1 METIIISSEFYFKAP
16 YCELTSD
23 AKLLYAHLYT
33 QALTGQEYIS
43 CTQKDAAKLLHC
55 TEGTAGKALRS
66 LQDIG
71 LIERFV
77 ARRKE
82 TLISVYGT
90 DGKPIQ
96 PQGDILPSTLAATN
110 SKANI
115 EVDSASSHSENFTE
129 VSNATKN
136 CLSLQQPQADFM
148 QAFIQTFMETFSKLY
163 SSTTSNPKIQKETPV
178 KQQDSDITKIDEY
191 PVLDGNLII
200 GNDGHILPL
209 EDYKMLVDIYGAKVI
224 KYQIEKIRKKYPPTY
239 MNLKIISRWA
249 NDYNAYR
256 RRHSKKHTKRSNT
269 DNAIADTTVHT
280 LNDSDCSTKETAS
293 SGTEETEQPAITGIE
308 YKLQDCIDES
318 NKFNNFYQ
326 RQYNMGYM
334 ESLLLTANR

>member
-96 PQGDILPSTLAATN
+96 PQGDILPSTLAETN

-148 QAFIQTFMETFSKLY
+148 QAFIQTFMETFSGTISGFSCNHSHNRSY
-163 SSTTSNPKIQKETPV
+163 
-178 KQQDSDITKIDEY
+178 Y
-191 PVLDGNLII
+191 
-200 GNDGHILPL
+200 
-209 EDYKMLVDIYGAKVI
+209 
-224 KYQIEKIRKKYPPTY
+224 IR
-239 MNLKIISRWA
+239 
-249 NDYNAYR
+249 
-256 RRHSKKHTKRSNT
+256 
-269 DNAIADTTVHT
+269 
-280 LNDSDCSTKETAS
+280 TAW
-293 SGTEETEQPAITGIE
+293 
-308 YKLQDCIDES
+308 
-318 NKFNNFYQ
+318 
-326 RQYNMGYM
+326 
-334 ESLLLTANR
+334 

>member
-96 PQGDILPSTLAATN
+96 PQGDILPSTLAETN

-136 CLSLQQPQADFM
+136 CLSLP
-148 QAFIQTFMETFSKLY
+148 
-163 SSTTSNPKIQKETPV
+163 TTSSRFYASFYSNLYGNFFKIV
-178 KQQDSDITKIDEY
+178 FF
-191 PVLDGNLII
+191 
-200 GNDGHILPL
+200 
-209 EDYKMLVDIYGAKVI
+209 
-224 KYQIEKIRKKYPPTY
+224 
-239 MNLKIISRWA
+239 
-249 NDYNAYR
+249 YN
-256 RRHSKKHTKRSNT
+256 
-269 DNAIADTTVHT
+269 I
-280 LNDSDCSTKETAS
+280 
-293 SGTEETEQPAITGIE
+293 
-308 YKLQDCIDES
+308 
-318 NKFNNFYQ
+318 
-326 RQYNMGYM
+326 
-334 ESLLLTANR
+334 

>member
-33 QALTGQEYIS
+33 QALTGQKYIS

-96 PQGDILPSTLAATN
+96 PQGDILPSTLAETN

-163 SSTTSNPKIQKETPV
+163 SSTV

>member
-1 METIIISSEFYFKAP
+1 M
-16 YCELTSD
+16 
-23 AKLLYAHLYT
+23 
-33 QALTGQEYIS
+33 
-43 CTQKDAAKLLHC
+43 
-55 TEGTAGKALRS
+55 
-66 LQDIG
+66 
-71 LIERFV
+71 

-96 PQGDILPSTLAATN
+96 PQGDILPSRVAETN

-191 PVLDGNLII
+191 PYNWQRWSYFAVGGLQNAGRYLRCKS
-200 GNDGHILPL
+200 H
-209 EDYKMLVDIYGAKVI
+209 
-224 KYQIEKIRKKYPPTY
+224 KIP
-239 MNLKIISRWA
+239 
-249 NDYNAYR
+249 D
-256 RRHSKKHTKRSNT
+256 
-269 DNAIADTTVHT
+269 
-280 LNDSDCSTKETAS
+280 
-293 SGTEETEQPAITGIE
+293 
-308 YKLQDCIDES
+308 
-318 NKFNNFYQ
+318 
-326 RQYNMGYM
+326 
-334 ESLLLTANR
+334 

>member
-1 METIIISSEFYFKAP
+1 M
-16 YCELTSD
+16 
-23 AKLLYAHLYT
+23 
-33 QALTGQEYIS
+33 ALMGN
-43 CTQKDAAKLLHC
+43 
-55 TEGTAGKALRS
+55 
-66 LQDIG
+66 
-71 LIERFV
+71 RFN
-77 ARRKE
+77 
-82 TLISVYGT
+82 
-90 DGKPIQ
+90 
-96 PQGDILPSTLAATN
+96 PQGDILPSTLAETN

>member
-96 PQGDILPSTLAATN
+96 PQGIFYHP
-110 SKANI
+110 
-115 EVDSASSHSENFTE
+115 HW
-129 VSNATKN
+129 
-136 CLSLQQPQADFM
+136 QR
-148 QAFIQTFMETFSKLY
+148 
-163 SSTTSNPKIQKETPV
+163 
-178 KQQDSDITKIDEY
+178 
-191 PVLDGNLII
+191 LI
-200 GNDGHILPL
+200 
-209 EDYKMLVDIYGAKVI
+209 
-224 KYQIEKIRKKYPPTY
+224 
-239 MNLKIISRWA
+239 
-249 NDYNAYR
+249 
-256 RRHSKKHTKRSNT
+256 
-269 DNAIADTTVHT
+269 
-280 LNDSDCSTKETAS
+280 
-293 SGTEETEQPAITGIE
+293 
-308 YKLQDCIDES
+308 
-318 NKFNNFYQ
+318 Q
-326 RQYNMGYM
+326 RQ
-334 ESLLLTANR
+334 T

>member
-96 PQGDILPSTLAATN
+96 PQGDILPSTVA
-110 SKANI
+110 
-115 EVDSASSHSENFTE
+115 E
-129 VSNATKN
+129 TKKWILQALTQKTLQKCQTPRKIV
-136 CLSLQQPQADFM
+136 CLC
-148 QAFIQTFMETFSKLY
+148 
-163 SSTTSNPKIQKETPV
+163 N
-178 KQQDSDITKIDEY
+178 
-191 PVLDGNLII
+191 
-200 GNDGHILPL
+200 
-209 EDYKMLVDIYGAKVI
+209 
-224 KYQIEKIRKKYPPTY
+224 
-239 MNLKIISRWA
+239 NLKQILCKLLFKPLWKLFQNCILLQ
-249 NDYNAYR
+249 
-256 RRHSKKHTKRSNT
+256 HLTPKFKKKH
-269 DNAIADTTVHT
+269 
-280 LNDSDCSTKETAS
+280 L
-293 SGTEETEQPAITGIE
+293 
-308 YKLQDCIDES
+308 
-318 NKFNNFYQ
+318 
-326 RQYNMGYM
+326 
-334 ESLLLTANR
+334 

>member
-96 PQGDILPSTLAATN
+96 PQGDILPSTLAETN
-110 SKANI
+110 SMVILILYRLCTPKW
-115 EVDSASSHSENFTE
+115 
-129 VSNATKN
+129 
-136 CLSLQQPQADFM
+136 DFFCD
-148 QAFIQTFMETFSKLY
+148 QKVTYLHCFFIGS
-163 SSTTSNPKIQKETPV
+163 V
-178 KQQDSDITKIDEY
+178 
-191 PVLDGNLII
+191 
-200 GNDGHILPL
+200 
-209 EDYKMLVDIYGAKVI
+209 
-224 KYQIEKIRKKYPPTY
+224 
-239 MNLKIISRWA
+239 
-249 NDYNAYR
+249 
-256 RRHSKKHTKRSNT
+256 
-269 DNAIADTTVHT
+269 
-280 LNDSDCSTKETAS
+280 
-293 SGTEETEQPAITGIE
+293 
-308 YKLQDCIDES
+308 
-318 NKFNNFYQ
+318 
-326 RQYNMGYM
+326 
-334 ESLLLTANR
+334 